1 VATPTSAIPA
11 ALASADTSKKRECC
25 CYDSILR
32 FNALE
37 VYKQTIKNNIFSF
50 QKLKSLNKY
59 SILLKYYKFFKLF

>member
-11 ALASADTSKKRECC
+11 ALASADTSKKECC

-50 QKLKSLNKY
+50 QKLKIIKQ
-59 SILLKYYKFFKLF
+59 I

>member
-11 ALASADTSKKRECC
+11 ALASADTSKKGCG
-25 CYDSILR
+25 DSILR

-50 QKLKSLNKY
+50 QKLKIIKQ
-59 SILLKYYKFFKLF
+59 I